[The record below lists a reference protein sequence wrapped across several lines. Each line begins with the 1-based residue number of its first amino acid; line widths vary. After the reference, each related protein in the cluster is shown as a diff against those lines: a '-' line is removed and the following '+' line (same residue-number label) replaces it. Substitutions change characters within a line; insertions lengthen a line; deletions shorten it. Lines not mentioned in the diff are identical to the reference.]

1 MGLGTRTRLAVAAA
15 ALAGLMVAGF
25 MAVPAARAAGGKVN
39 LNFGTGRQGG
49 SQYPVS
55 VAIAQ
60 VLEKL
65 PQFGEI
71 SLQPGGSVGNVIRV
85 DEGKSDLAI
94 SVSNTVYDGQVGNKP
109 YKKKTTNVV
118 NLFTLHPF
126 NLAVVVAQDSPIKS
140 LKDFAGRKI
149 NIAPKGFSVTEL
161 GLSIFD
167 MLGLKGKVDIG
178 YLAIGSAVESFKDG
192 HVDGL
197 MYLPSD
203 RFGPFINLAQTRKIR
218 LVPIGEPVLDKL
230 LKNPSAF
237 RTKFP
242 KIPGIYK
249 NLSNSVD
256 TLGYANVVIGS
267 KTRLS
272 DDQAY
277 AIVKAVAENFDKVRV
292 GDPSLQDFDPKTMA
306 QQTGAPF
313 HPGALKYYKERG
325 WIK

>member
-1 MGLGTRTRLAVAAA
+1 MGIGMGTRVAVVAA
-15 ALAGLMVAGF
+15 ALAGLTIFGGT
-25 MAVPAARAAGGKVN
+25 AATAAQLAQGKMD

-55 VAIAQ
+55 VSIAQ
-60 VLEKL
+60 ILEKL
-65 PQFGEI
+65 PEFGKI

-85 DEGKSDLAI
+85 DDGKSDLAI

-109 YKKKTTNVV
+109 YKKKTANVV

-126 NLAVVVAQDSPIKS
+126 NLAVIVAQNSPIKS
-140 LKDFAGRKI
+140 IKDFAGKKI

-161 GLSIFD
+161 GLNIFE
-167 MLGLKGKVDIG
+167 MAGIKGKVDIG
-178 YLAIGSAVESFKDG
+178 YLSIGEAVEAFKDG
-192 HVDGL
+192 HYDGL

-203 RFGPFINLAQTRKIR
+203 RFGPFMNLAQTRDIR
-218 LVPIGEPVLDKL
+218 LVPIDKSILDKL
-230 LKNPSAF
+230 VANPSAF

-242 KIPGIYK
+242 KVAGVYK
-249 NLSNSVD
+249 NLSNSVE
-256 TLGYANVVIGS
+256 TLGYANVVVGS

-272 DDQAY
+272 DAQAY
-277 AIVKAVAENFDKVRV
+277 AIVKAVAEDFDKVRV
-292 GDPSLQDFDPKTMA
+292 GDTSLQDFDPKGMS
-306 QQTGAPF
+306 QETGAPF

>member
-1 MGLGTRTRLAVAAA
+1 MTPRIRRAFSIAAA
-15 ALAGLMVAGF
+15 AMLTGALSMT
-25 MAVPAARAAGGKVN
+25 AAFAQGKPDIRIA
-39 LNFGTGRQGG
+39 TGRQGG
-49 SQYPVS
+49 AYYNMGALVADALYRSGKVS
-55 VAIAQ
+55 SATAESASGGIEGLRLADKGTVQLAAADKVWVLRARNGEKPFEKKLDIVTVAPLGVWQ
-60 VLEKL
+60 
-65 PQFGEI
+65 
-71 SLQPGGSVGNVIRV
+71 
-85 DEGKSDLAI
+85 
-94 SVSNTVYDGQVGNKP
+94 
-109 YKKKTTNVV
+109 
-118 NLFTLHPF
+118 LFFVTQ
-126 NLAVVVAQDSPIKS
+126 ADSPIKS
-140 LKDFAGRKI
+140 LKDFAGKKI

-161 GLSIFD
+161 GLNIFD
-167 MLGLKGKVDIG
+167 MIGLKGKVDIG
-178 YLAIGSAVESFKDG
+178 YLAIGSAVEAFKDG

-242 KIPGIYK
+242 KIAGVYK

-256 TLGYANVVIGS
+256 TLGYANVVVGS

-272 DDQAY
+272 DAQAY
-277 AIVKAVAENFDKVRV
+277 AIVKAVAENFDKVRA
-292 GDPSLQDFDPKTMA
+292 GDPSLQDFDPKNMA

-313 HPGALKYYKERG
+313 HPGALKYYRERG

>member
-1 MGLGTRTRLAVAAA
+1 MGIGTGTRLAVVAA
-15 ALAGLMVAGF
+15 ALAGLTI
-25 MAVPAARAAGGKVN
+25 AGGTAATAAQLAQGKMD

-60 VLEKL
+60 ILEKL
-65 PQFGEI
+65 PEFGKI

-109 YKKKTTNVV
+109 YKKKTANVV

-126 NLAVVVAQDSPIKS
+126 NLAVIVAQNSPIKS
-140 LKDFAGRKI
+140 IKDFAGKKI

-161 GLSIFD
+161 GLNIFD
-167 MLGLKGKVDIG
+167 MAGIKGKVDIG
-178 YLAIGSAVESFKDG
+178 YLSIGEAVEGFKDG
-192 HVDGL
+192 HYDGL

-203 RFGPFINLAQTRKIR
+203 RFGPFMNLAQTRDIR
-218 LVPIGEPVLDKL
+218 LVPIDKPILDKL
-230 LKNPSAF
+230 LTNPSAF

-242 KIPGIYK
+242 KVAGVYK
-249 NLSNSVD
+249 RLSNSVD
-256 TLGYANVVIGS
+256 TLGYANVVVGS

-272 DDQAY
+272 DAQAY
-277 AIVKAVAENFDKVRV
+277 AIVKAVAEDFDKVRV
-292 GDPSLQDFDPKTMA
+292 GDTSLQDFDPKEMA
-306 QQTGAPF
+306 KETGAPF

>member
-1 MGLGTRTRLAVAAA
+1 MGIARQLRLAVAVT
-15 ALAGLMVAGF
+15 ALAGLTIVA
-25 MAVPAARAAGGKVN
+25 APAAQAAGAKMD

-65 PQFGEI
+65 PQFGKI

-85 DEGKSDLAI
+85 DQGKSDLAI

-109 YKKKTTNVV
+109 YKKKTANVV

-140 LKDFAGRKI
+140 LKDFAGHKI

-167 MLGLKGKVDIG
+167 MLGIKGKVEVG
-178 YLAIGSAVESFKDG
+178 YLAIGSAVEAFKDG

-218 LVPIGEPVLDKL
+218 LVPIDAPILDKL

-237 RTKFP
+237 RTRFP
-242 KIPGIYK
+242 KVDGVYK

-256 TLGYANVVIGS
+256 TLGYANVIIGS
-267 KTRLS
+267 RTRLS

-292 GDPSLQDFDPKTMA
+292 GDPSLQDFDVKTMA
-306 QQTGAPF
+306 QKTGAPF
-313 HPGALKYYKERG
+313 HPGALKYYRERG
-325 WIK
+325 WTK